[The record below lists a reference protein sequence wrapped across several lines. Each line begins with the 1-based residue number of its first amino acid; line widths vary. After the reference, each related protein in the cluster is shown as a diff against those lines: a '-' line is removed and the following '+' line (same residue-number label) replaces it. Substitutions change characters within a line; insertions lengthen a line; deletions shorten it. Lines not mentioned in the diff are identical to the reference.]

1 MRTLLPAGL
10 AGSLLCLLPTA
21 SMAVGLGQQGFD
33 EETRV
38 TAEVTDGGSL
48 TAQSMAAARARLER
62 IPGGI
67 GFVPAAEFGDDFA
80 QSLGDTLVFTPG
92 IYADTSAQRENRIS
106 ARGSGLNS
114 SFERRGL
121 TLLRDGVPITRA
133 SGSTEFQEVDPLT
146 TDYIEVF
153 KGANSLA
160 YGASAL
166 GGAVNI
172 VTPTGVTAAD
182 RLKLRLEGGS
192 FETVRANASFAHS
205 EGPYDVFAGVSG
217 LTSDGFRDHTNVDS
231 AYGFVNVGYALSEQI
246 ETRFYFTALSDNF
259 KLAGS
264 LSLDDA
270 LNDRDAA
277 ARPVTLGPFF
287 PGGPVTVLDPGPV
300 ADDWDRNLDVIRI
313 ANRTVIDGENVRFEG
328 GGWYAFRGLDHAITR
343 FAGII
348 DQSEDEFGLFARASG
363 DSRIAS
369 LPLDWRIGMEANYAN
384 NDARTWM
391 NNFGNRG
398 QLRSDSGQTSANILA
413 YAQADVQPTERLS
426 VILGGQAIYAMRDN
440 AAIFN
445 DTAGYVD
452 FSQFNPRFGL
462 LWDVLEDTQAFLNVS
477 RSFEPPSMSDLTAG
491 GAFAFTP
498 LAAQR
503 AWTAEVGTRGQHRYF
518 SWDLSVYRS
527 WVDKELLDFGAPGAR
542 GFVSFTANADK
553 TIHQGMELGTDWFVV
568 PNILNPRGLQL
579 TWRHV
584 LTANDFYFDDDTT
597 YGDNDLAGV
606 PDVIYISELKLEHGD
621 DWYVGVNV
629 RWVPDGPYVD
639 FANTTRTPG
648 YDLWGITAGRKLS
661 PVLDVFLAAENVFDK
676 HYVSNVTTNANQQ
689 LENAA
694 AFTPGQGA
702 AVFAGITARF

>member
-1 MRTLLPAGL
+1 MPTLLPARL
-10 AGSLLCLLPTA
+10 AGSLLCLLPA
-21 SMAVGLGQQGFD
+21 VSMAVGLGQQGFD
-33 EETRV
+33 EEIRV
-38 TAEVTDGGSL
+38 TEVKDDGSL
-48 TAQSMAAARARLER
+48 TAQTMAAARARLER

-67 GFVPAAEFGDDFA
+67 GFVPAAEFSDDFA

-92 IYADTSAQRENRIS
+92 IFADTSAQRENRIS

-133 SGSTEFQEVDPLT
+133 SGSTEFQEVDPLSI
-146 TDYIEVF
+146 DYIEVY

-160 YGASAL
+160 YGASSL
-166 GGAVNI
+166 GGAINI
-172 VTPTGVTAAD
+172 VTPTGVTARD

-192 FETVRANASFAHS
+192 FETVRANAGFAHGV
-205 EGPYDVFAGVSG
+205 GPYDVFGGVSA

-231 AYGFVNVGYALSEQI
+231 AYSFFNVGYALSEQI
-246 ETRFYFTALSDNF
+246 ETRFYFTGLSDNF

-277 ARPVTLGPFF
+277 ARAVTLGPFF

-300 ADDWDRNLDVIRI
+300 ADDWDRNLDVLRI
-313 ANRTVIDGENVRFEG
+313 ANRTVIEGEHARFEG
-328 GGWYAFRGLDHAITR
+328 GGWYTYRGLDHAITR

-363 DSRIAS
+363 DTRLGA
-369 LPLDWRIGMEANYAN
+369 LPLQWRIGMETNYAN
-384 NDARTWM
+384 NDARTWQ

-398 QLRSDSGQTSANILA
+398 QLRSDSDQTSANILT
-413 YAQADVQPTERLS
+413 YAQADVRLNERLA
-426 VILGGQAIYAMRDN
+426 VILGAQAIYAVRDN

-445 DTAGYVD
+445 DTSGYVD
-452 FSQFNPRFGL
+452 YSQFNPRLGL
-462 LWDVLEDTQAFLNVS
+462 LWDVRDDTQAFFNVN
-477 RSFEPPSMSDLTAG
+477 RSFEPPSMADLTAG

-498 LAAQR
+498 LSAQR
-503 AWTAEVGTRGQHRYF
+503 AWTAEFGTRGQRRYF

-527 WVDKELLDFGAPGAR
+527 WVEKELLDFGAPGAR
-542 GFVSFTANADK
+542 GFVSFTANADE
-553 TIHQGMELGTDWFVV
+553 TIHQGVELGTDWFVL
-568 PNILNPRGLQL
+568 PERLDTHGLQL

-584 LTANDFYFDDDTT
+584 LTANDFYFDDDIAF
-597 YGDNDLAGV
+597 GDNDLAGV
-606 PDVIYISELKLEHGD
+606 PDLIYISELKLNRGD
-621 DWYVGVNV
+621 DWYIGINV

-639 FANTTRTPG
+639 FANTSETPG
-648 YDLWGITAGRKLS
+648 YDLWGVTAGWQFS
-661 PVLDVFLAAENVFDK
+661 PALEVFLSAENVFDK
-676 HYVSNVTTNANQQ
+676 RYVANVTTNANQQ

-702 AVFAGITARF
+702 AMFAGITLRY